1 MRPRVVDLFAGG
13 GGFSE
18 GFREAGFDVLLGLEA
33 DWSAARTFSSNFPN
47 AVTLPRDV
55 REISGRDVARYVGD
69 VDVVIGGP
77 PCEAFTTAN
86 PNRMREPLDR
96 LYVDELGQLTLNFIR
111 LVGELRP
118 VVFVMENVAAIMEG
132 GLESALRREF
142 ERIGYPVFFNVLHA
156 EDFGT
161 PSVRRRVFISNIRI
175 NPPRHG
181 RMITVGEALE
191 GLPPP
196 DSGFPNH
203 ETVTVSSSKMRRIP
217 GVPSGSS
224 LYKFRGAKH
233 LHSNFVRLSINK
245 VAPTVMGSVRF
256 IHPLEDRVLTVREQA
271 RLMGFPD
278 SHVFH
283 GSKDEQFNQVG
294 EAVPVPL
301 AKAIGTEV
309 MKALMEEGARKP

>member
-1 MRPRVVDLFAGG
+1 
-13 GGFSE
+13 
-18 GFREAGFDVLLGLEA
+18 
-33 DWSAARTFSSNFPN
+33 
-47 AVTLPRDV
+47 
-55 REISGRDVARYVGD
+55 
-69 VDVVIGGP
+69 
-77 PCEAFTTAN
+77 
-86 PNRMREPLDR
+86 
-96 LYVDELGQLTLNFIR
+96 
-111 LVGELRP
+111 
-118 VVFVMENVAAIMEG
+118 
-132 GLESALRREF
+132 
-142 ERIGYPVFFNVLHA
+142 
-156 EDFGT
+156 
-161 PSVRRRVFISNIRI
+161 
-175 NPPRHG
+175 
-181 RMITVGEALE
+181 MITVGEALE
-191 GLPPP
+191 GLPPPP

-245 VAPTVMGSVRF
+245 VAPTVMGGSVRF

-271 RLMGFPD
+271 RLMGGFPD

-309 MKALMEEGARKP
+309 MKALMEEGGARKP